1 MLYDEDVK
9 IRRRWARLGACVAG
23 LLDDVFGNELDNM
36 LVPCCEDRRYF
47 TFCVIPV
54 GKASLFLNCLHAE
67 AKNVADSSFSKMTWI
82 SSMNTC
88 VLFPLRQLSL
98 TLLIMAS
105 VITRSPIVF
114 NCLPRLKMLKD
125 MTLDLILTLVS

>member
-1 MLYDEDVK
+1 MFNSF
-9 IRRRWARLGACVAG
+9 ARSSLSLG
-23 LLDDVFGNELDNM
+23 DWFSMTMNNELDNM